1 MAQNQPFAEKIFLN
15 FLNVPPSFQLKSRIL
30 GEENNANLTYLEQE
44 TKCSVSLRGRGSGFI
59 EHNGAESNDPLH
71 LFIQHNN
78 FTKLQE
84 ARNLA
89 GNLIETIQMDLN
101 AFIQENSQSVQIQHS
116 HQQQPIMQTV
126 RNLIVMF

>member
-30 GEENNANLTYLEQE
+30 GEENNANLTYLSQE

-59 EHNGAESNDPLH
+59 ENGVESNDPLH

-78 FTKLQE
+78 FTKLAE
-84 ARNLA
+84 ARQLA
-89 GNLIETIQMDLN
+89 GNLIETIQMDLQ
-101 AFIQENSQSVQIQHS
+101 AFLQENSQTVQ
-116 HQQQPIMQTV
+116 QQQPVKI
-126 RNLIVMF
+126 NS